1 MASLVNNG
9 NDVFYSSGTS
19 LAEYEQYS
27 RRRLQEE
34 QNRCISEVLRDYVQ
48 TLYTPT
54 QQQVVGSP
62 TKNKVLL
69 LC

>member
-1 MASLVNNG
+1 MAIPINNG
-9 NDVFYSSGTS
+9 NDVFYYPGKS
-19 LAEYEQYS
+19 LAGYEQYN

-34 QNRCISEVLRDYVQ
+34 QNRCINELVRNYAQ
-48 TLYTPT
+48 TTYITS